1 MKDLLVVDGYNI
13 IFAWD
18 ELNKLAKVDL
28 DAARNQLIH
37 ILSNYQGVRRCK
49 VILVFDAYK
58 VKGNPGRAEKVNNI
72 FVVYTKQAE
81 TADTYIER
89 TTYEL
94 GRHYRVRVATSD
106 GMEQTII
113 LGHESQR
120 ISARA
125 FEEEVKQAQQELE
138 ERIRQHNAR

>member
-1 MKDLLVVDGYNI
+1 MLVDGYNI
-13 IFAWD
+13 IFAWE
-18 ELNKLAKVDL
+18 ELSKLAREDL

-37 ILSNYQGVRRCK
+37 ILSNYQGMRRCK
-49 VILVFDAYK
+49 VILIFDAYR
-58 VKGNPGRAEKVNNI
+58 VKGGVGSVEKVNNI

-94 GRHYRVRVATSD
+94 GKHYRVRVATSD

-125 FEEEVKQAQQELE
+125 FEEEVKQMQVELE
-138 ERIRQHNAR
+138 ARIRQNNER